1 MKEADHIE
9 GFAPELPWV
18 TEVGNEKL
26 EEPLALR
33 PTSETMIGSAFSD
46 WINSYRDLPYE
57 INQWANVFVGKRKH
71 CLFSALL
78 NSYGKKD
85 IPPMKMK
92 QMQESGR

>member
-1 MKEADHIE
+1 M
-9 GFAPELPWV
+9 

-46 WINSYRDLPYE
+46 WINSTVIYHMKS
-57 INQWANVFVGKRKH
+57 INGPMFFVGKRKH

-92 QMQESGR
+92 QVQESGR